1 MCRGLPL
8 PLRYERIRSENVGS
22 MSLKSDIDAALL
34 QLNNEEKLVH
44 WRDYKYPNRRSFQD
58 GISIQLSIQDI
69 DSGEEIADAELVN
82 FFSEEQLE
90 FITNFR
96 NAVNRNEKNL
106 EKIFEYAE
114 GLGENDL
121 GLSDFESEQIT
132 VEISLD
138 GEPELGTI
146 SQYDNPFANLK
157 YLLLTAIAT
166 NPSLQLPLAERI
178 SDYAQ
183 DWGEQSDEGEVAFG
197 LISNSRLV
205 SIHRKVIANFA
216 SALTNYWGRLSYLL
230 VTAEHIQN
238 KDLDDASVFPE
249 TYTYD
254 MGRILD
260 VDLNHYEWD
269 MMRDSDEV
277 DNPEFV
283 PLYHAANAEGYGNF
297 AKSGIALLDDDSE
310 RLVYFG
316 EIEGSYKSS
325 FKVTD
330 YPDFLTK
337 ILQPVLEKTNIALN
351 QYTPEEIN
359 EVFGET
365 SQDVWDYLCTAL
377 DVRILESLTLFRDQD
392 LFAAILANETL
403 PKELKV
409 LAALE
414 GI

>member
-1 MCRGLPL
+1 
-8 PLRYERIRSENVGS
+8 

-34 QLNNEEKLVH
+34 QLNNEGKLVH
-44 WRDYKYPNRRSFQD
+44 WRDYKYPKRRSFHD
-58 GISIQLSIQDI
+58 GISMQLSIQDI
-69 DSGEEIADAELVN
+69 DSGEEITDAELVN
-82 FFSEEQLE
+82 FFSGEQLE

-96 NAVNRNEKNL
+96 NAVNREEKNL

-114 GLGENDL
+114 GLEEKDL

-138 GEPELGTI
+138 GEPELGSI
-146 SQYDNPFANLK
+146 SQYENPFANLK

-269 MMRDSDEV
+269 MMRDSNEV
-277 DNPEFV
+277 DNPEFI
-283 PLYHAANAEGYGNF
+283 PIYHAATAEGSYGDF
-297 AKSGIALLDDDSE
+297 VKSGIALLDDDSE

-316 EIEGSYKSS
+316 EIEEGYKSS

-330 YPDFLTK
+330 YPDFTTK
-337 ILQPVLEKTNIALN
+337 ILRPVLEKTNIDLN

-365 SQDVWDYLCTAL
+365 SQDVWDYLCTVL

-392 LFAAILANETL
+392 LFAAILANESL

>member
-1 MCRGLPL
+1 M
-8 PLRYERIRSENVGS
+8 
-22 MSLKSDIDAALL
+22 
-34 QLNNEEKLVH
+34 
-44 WRDYKYPNRRSFQD
+44 
-58 GISIQLSIQDI
+58 QLSIQDI
-69 DSGEEIADAELVN
+69 DSGEEITDAELVN

-90 FITNFR
+90 FISNFR

-114 GLGENDL
+114 GLEEKDL

-269 MMRDSDEV
+269 MMRDSNEV
-277 DNPEFV
+277 DNPEFI
-283 PLYHAANAEGYGNF
+283 PIYQAATAEGSYGDF
-297 AKSGIALLDDDSE
+297 VKSGIALLDDDSE

-316 EIEGSYKSS
+316 EIGDSYKSS

-337 ILQPVLEKTNIALN
+337 ILRPVLEKTNIDLN

-409 LAALE
+409 LAALDSN
-414 GI
+414 